1 PYQQNIAKY
10 KEHQAL
16 LQSLLSERDE
26 LCQLNSELQVIIA
39 DSLERDNVVRPVSTK
54 LSRHCYQDRLKILEG
69 LRLQWQYK
77 SQLYQQQAE
86 ELWLQCQ
93 EKKEQMDCEWQ
104 AFMMMKQAAA
114 VGALARHLGKRA
126 ALVEVKRL
134 LAAEQKSEKKL
145 TAAKIQNLALEMR
158 VQSRKEHIREVEE
171 KTRGS
176 VVEKLKS
183 DNQIYEAMI
192 RECEKDLINIQKG
205 ITSDRVFQTH
215 LKEKINFVELEI
227 PAKRASL
234 AKIKAMIGHKRK
246 ALVGVMMA
254 KDKLRADN
262 LRLNER
268 CSLLRNKKLL
278 QDFEKVVDACKD
290 LQSQIDILKR
300 QHEKLS
306 VNCSAVKRKLK
317 QSGPLHHCV

>member
-1 PYQQNIAKY
+1 
-10 KEHQAL
+10 
-16 LQSLLSERDE
+16 
-26 LCQLNSELQVIIA
+26 
-39 DSLERDNVVRPVSTK
+39 
-54 LSRHCYQDRLKILEG
+54 
-69 LRLQWQYK
+69 
-77 SQLYQQQAE
+77 
-86 ELWLQCQ
+86 
-93 EKKEQMDCEWQ
+93 
-104 AFMMMKQAAA
+104 MMKQEAA

-158 VQSRKEHIREVEE
+158 VQSRKEHIRELEE

-192 RECEKDLINIQKG
+192 MECEKDLINIQKG

-290 LQSQIDILKR
+290 LESQTDILKR

-306 VNCSAVKRKLK
+306 VNCSAVKSKPK
-317 QSGPLHHCV
+317 QSGPLRHCV